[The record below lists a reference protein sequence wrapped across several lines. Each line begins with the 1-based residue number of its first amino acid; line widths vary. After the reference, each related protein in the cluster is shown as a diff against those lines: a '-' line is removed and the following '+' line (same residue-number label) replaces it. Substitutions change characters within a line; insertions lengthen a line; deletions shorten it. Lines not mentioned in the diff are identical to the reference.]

1 MTGPSIVVLSLL
13 AMPQHAVG
21 TNLITGWLQSV
32 GIDLDLPTY
41 VAPRPRQGTCR
52 DCTSREVGDNTLL

>member
-21 TNLITGWLQSV
+21 LNLTGWLQSV
-32 GIDLDLPTY
+32 GIDVDLPTY
-41 VAPRPRQGTCR
+41 VAPAPRQGTCR
-52 DCTSREVGDNTLL
+52 DCTSREVGDETLL